1 MVEIKNITKM
11 TIGDLTVEEYTLIK
25 EQFKKHNITDTKG
38 QFHNIAYYTRQLVS
52 KGKADQ
58 FEFHF
63 VNFMLPLLADEHVG
77 TPVNKDIP
85 DYLAK
90 VFRGIEA
97 SAIPTKWD
105 STDKYTSIIDRTWLL
120 LQEMITT
127 ERIDYYIV
135 CNQHDSNLIKY
146 TIDHNSSLNAE
157 YEDLFNIQT
166 LTDNQIDRGTCYLV
180 PADYND
186 YKKSISIPISELT
199 DYKAGKLTE
208 LEYTINIA
216 LGMLS
221 NDEYE
226 LLNKTVLQ
234 TPLACPK
241 EALPYVIYHTKNFLR
256 EHPEEDFEYY
266 FYKHLFDKASEFRDG
281 IPSLLED
288 TSGSLVTL
296 ELFILGTEDFD
307 ILIDFSDIPT
317 RKHPFWKD
325 LAIMFDLSNALNKN
339 KLESEYHRYS
349 IVCHPEDVDLIL
361 DTFDVED
368 SKNICVA
375 NNTINISKISEQNLK
390 KGNIY
395 IMQSNFREGEY
406 IKQFPL
412 HLE

>member
-1 MVEIKNITKM
+1 MTETKNIIKM
-11 TIGDLTVEEYTLIK
+11 TIGDLTVEEYNLIK

-77 TPVNKDIP
+77 TPVNNYIP
-85 DYLAK
+85 EYLAK
-90 VFRGIEA
+90 IFRGIEA

-105 STDKYTSIIDRTWLL
+105 STNKYTSIIDQTWLL

-135 CNQHDSNLIKY
+135 CNQDDANLIKY
-146 TIDHNSSLNAE
+146 TIDNNSSLNAE

-166 LTDNQIDRGTCYLV
+166 LTDNHIARGTCYLV

-199 DYKAGKLTE
+199 DYKAGKLTD
-208 LEYTINIA
+208 LDYNINIA

-221 NDEYE
+221 NDEFE
-226 LLNKTVLQ
+226 VLNKTVLQ

-256 EHPEEDFEYY
+256 KNHEEEYEYY
-266 FYKHLFDKASEFRDG
+266 YYKYLFNKALEFRDG
-281 IPSLLED
+281 IPNLLEEP
-288 TSGSLVTL
+288 SENLVTL

-307 ILIDFSDIPT
+307 ILIDFSAIPT
-317 RKHPFWKD
+317 RNHPMWQDIAK
-325 LAIMFDLSNALNKN
+325 MFDLSNALNN

-349 IVCHPEDVDLIL
+349 IICHPEDVDLIL
-361 DTFDVED
+361 DTFDEAD
-368 SKNICVA
+368 SKNICIA
-375 NNTINISKISEQNLK
+375 NNTLNISKIAEQNLK

-395 IMQSNFREGEY
+395 IMQSNFRDGDY

-412 HLE
+412 YLD